1 MITLRRGACVLA
13 TVLVACAPGAGEVP
27 LTVLAEEQDSYDGRA
42 VSTSGSVIA
51 IQDSPGGPAYFVLED
66 NGSRVRLLPD
76 ASAAPYSEESVVV
89 TGTFRFDPNAGRE
102 LHVET
107 IERSP

>member
-1 MITLRRGACVLA
+1 M
-13 TVLVACAPGAGEVP
+13 
-27 LTVLAEEQDSYDGRA
+27 
-42 VSTSGSVIA
+42 
-51 IQDSPGGPAYFVLED
+51 LED
-66 NGSRVRLLPD
+66 DGSRVRLLPD
-76 ASAAPYSEESVVV
+76 ASAAPYSDESVVV